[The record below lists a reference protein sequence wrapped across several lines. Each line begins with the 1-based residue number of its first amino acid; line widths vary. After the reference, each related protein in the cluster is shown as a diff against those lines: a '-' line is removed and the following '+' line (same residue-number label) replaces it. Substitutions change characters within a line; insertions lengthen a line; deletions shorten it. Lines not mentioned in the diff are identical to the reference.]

1 MKCYPVIAVAALG
14 TGLIVGP
21 ATADVIVQTG
31 EISHLGETEIVLD
44 QFDDMG
50 GTREL
55 NFVQIDLYSRMV
67 GGFTTS
73 GIGGI
78 VHVKATFDQDY
89 FLNGQKLAGTHVQF
103 ADSRPN
109 DYMAAFSFLV
119 DDSDQDVISQ
129 TPKLVPWIGPGQITV
144 TSFGS
149 MVWDIHPIEGLHDY
163 VANLHADYTVTYD
176 YTVLICTADVNGDE
190 VINVQDL
197 LLVVGA
203 FGNAGGP
210 EDINGDGIVNVQDLL
225 QVIAT
230 WGPCPSG
237 T

>member
-1 MKCYPVIAVAALG
+1 MKCYPVIAVFALG
-14 TGLIVGP
+14 MGLSAGP

-31 EISHLGETEIVLD
+31 EIAQLGETEIVLD

-55 NFVQIDLYSRMV
+55 NFVQIDLYSRIF

-73 GIGGI
+73 GIGGN
-78 VHVKATFDQDY
+78 VRVKATFDQDY
-89 FLNGQKLAGTHVQF
+89 FLDSRLLAATHVQF
-103 ADSRPN
+103 ADMLSN
-109 DYMAAFSFLV
+109 DYVVAFSFLV
-119 DDSDQDVISQ
+119 DDSDQSVISQ
-129 TPKLVPWIGPGQITV
+129 SHKLVPWIGTGQITV
-144 TSFGS
+144 NAFGE
-149 MVWDIHPIEGLHDY
+149 MIWDVNPTEGLQDY
-163 VANLHADYTVTYD
+163 GAGLHADYTFTYD
-176 YTVLICTADVNGDE
+176 YTRLDCSADLNGDE

-197 LLVVGA
+197 LMVVGA

-210 EDINGDGIVNVQDLL
+210 EDINGDGIVNVTDLL
-225 QVIAT
+225 LVIAT